1 MATAVNCLKTKS
13 SSTNQN
19 FKEKKKIGQNKTS
32 GDSAKLSLNLVTS
45 LSVT

>member
-1 MATAVNCLKTKS
+1 MTTAVKA

-32 GDSAKLSLNLVTS
+32 GDSAK
-45 LSVT
+45 